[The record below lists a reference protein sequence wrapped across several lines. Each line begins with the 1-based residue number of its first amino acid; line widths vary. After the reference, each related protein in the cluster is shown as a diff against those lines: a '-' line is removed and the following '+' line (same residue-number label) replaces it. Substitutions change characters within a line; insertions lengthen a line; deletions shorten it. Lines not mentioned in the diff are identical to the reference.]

1 MNKDT
6 DHLPDRWRRI
16 IQRVAR
22 GEDWVPAA
30 RAEGCS
36 PSYARVIHTRMMKHP
51 VVVRELDAIRRDARR
66 EAVYGVVEAMAQ
78 AQKGIDLAERHKNPM
93 AFIKGCE
100 LRAKLSGL
108 LIDRVEVAVVD
119 LRGSLE
125 AAKTRV
131 LSVIDIAPLSSE
143 GVLAGSVRWA
153 PRIPGAPVAENP
165 EAGPVEGESVR
176 QVNNV
181 GPENR

>member
-30 RAEGCS
+30 KAEGCS
-36 PSYARVIHTRMMKHP
+36 LSYARVIRTRMMKSP
-51 VVVRELDAIRRDARR
+51 AVVRELEAIRRDARR

-119 LRGSLE
+119 LKNSLE
-125 AAKTRV
+125 QAKTLV
-131 LSVIDIAPLSSE
+131 LTAIDITPRTLGSGTHMIGPSL
-143 GVLAGSVRWA
+143 LASAAVSGSASCGDATQSGSR
-153 PRIPGAPVAENP
+153 ES
-165 EAGPVEGESVR
+165 GEERAMQS
-176 QVNNV
+176 
-181 GPENR
+181 

>member
-1 MNKDT
+1 MKDT

-30 RAEGCS
+30 RAEGCAA
-36 PSYARVIHTRMMKHP
+36 SYARVIHTRMMKHP
-51 VVVRELDAIRRDARR
+51 AAVRELDAIRADARR

-108 LIDRVEVAVVD
+108 LIDRVEVVTVD
-119 LRGSLE
+119 LKGALE

-131 LSVIDIAPLSSE
+131 LTVFDSTSLSSD
-143 GVLAGSVRWA
+143 GVLAGSVRWT
-153 PRIPGAPVAENP
+153 PCTPGAPVAENS
-165 EAGPVEGESVR
+165 EAGQVEGESVR

-181 GPENR
+181 RPENR